1 MKIDKVILLLLL
13 GSLLSM
19 SGIAFYYKLGWD
31 RMDSQMRE
39 IAADVKTVN
48 TTIKDLSGLY
58 RRTRIGL
65 LLTQLRSQ
73 NDPLIF
79 LFGDSIVEQLYFPVL
94 DATNIFNAGI
104 SGAKA
109 LESLPFLENIQKES
123 RGPLVVLA
131 MGTNDAF
138 GEVVSTPEQFA
149 AGYDALVSA
158 VLASGRTA
166 VLVTLPP
173 LERDKPESR
182 LFNGASLDGYNA
194 IIREIGIRYGLHVA
208 DVNAVL
214 TRRRLKIAVSQTMDG
229 VHLNPAAAVVWR
241 DTVYGVVRQAL
252 AQPGK

>member
-1 MKIDKVILLLLL
+1 
-13 GSLLSM
+13 M

-31 RMDSQMRE
+31 RMDKQMRE
-39 IAADVKTVN
+39 IATDVNTVN

-65 LLTQLRSQ
+65 ILTQLRSQ
-73 NDPLIF
+73 NDPLIVV
-79 LFGDSIVEQLYFPVL
+79 FGDSIVEQLYFPAL
-94 DATNIFNAGI
+94 DGTNIVNAGI

-109 LESLPFLENIQKES
+109 LESQEFLDNILKES
-123 RGPLVVLA
+123 RGPLVILA

-138 GEVVSTPEQFA
+138 GEHIAAPEQFA
-149 AGYDALVSA
+149 AGYDALVA
-158 VLASGRTA
+158 AITASGRKA

-182 LFNGASLDGYNA
+182 LFSGASLDAYNA
-194 IIREIGIRYGLHVA
+194 IVREVAARHGLLVA

-214 TRRRLKIAVSQTMDG
+214 TQRRLENSVSQTVDG
-229 VHLNPAAAVVWR
+229 VHLNPAAAGAWR
-241 DTVYGVVRQAL
+241 DAVYAVARQAL